1 MLKIPHMKKFI
12 LFFTIFFTY
21 CNAYS
26 QAPEMINYQAVVR
39 DASGNVVNGTLNGP
53 VGIQLTI
60 LKGSST
66 GTESYKETFNIAPN
80 TYGLVNLKI
89 GTGTVVSGTFSDL

>member
-1 MLKIPHMKKFI
+1 
-12 LFFTIFFTY
+12 
-21 CNAYS
+21 
-26 QAPEMINYQAVVR
+26 MINYQAVVR

-66 GTESYKETFNIAPN
+66 GT
-80 TYGLVNLKI
+80 NLIKKPLI
-89 GTGTVVSGTFSDL
+89 LHPIHTV

>member
-1 MLKIPHMKKFI
+1 
-12 LFFTIFFTY
+12 
-21 CNAYS
+21 
-26 QAPEMINYQAVVR
+26 MINYQAVVR

-66 GTESYKETFNIAPN
+66 GTEAYKETLILHQYIRVSQLENWYWNSGFRNI
-80 TYGLVNLKI
+80 
-89 GTGTVVSGTFSDL
+89 